1 MSNVLQLNSTSNTLD
16 MFDALEKAY
25 RVADLMSKS
34 DIIPTHFRG
43 KPANI
48 FIVLNTAYRINLDPM
63 LVMQNTFVISG
74 KLGMTAA
81 FAISLANRSGLF
93 SHGIRYRT
101 TGKGNDLAVTAY
113 TNLTGTGEEISYT
126 ITMKEAIAEGWT
138 KNPKYQSLPEL
149 MLRYRAATF
158 LIRTHSPE
166 VINGMHAVEEL
177 EDVKVSTRDVTPEY
191 NKDIENND
199 AVALDATS
207 DVDYSSILKD
217 LCKSNCVSVKEFA
230 NIHDISSSDPISM
243 KRGVDNFSEYLEIM
257 VSKKNSATESLLSD
271 IQQEAVA

>member
-1 MSNVLQLNSTSNTLD
+1 MSNDLQLNSTSNKLD

-48 FIVLNTAYRINLDPM
+48 FIVLNTAYRMNLDPM

-74 KLGMTAA
+74 KLGMSAA
-81 FAISLANRSGLF
+81 LVISLANRSGLF
-93 SHGIRYRT
+93 NHGIRYRT
-101 TGKGNDLAVTAY
+101 IGKDNELAVTAY
-113 TNLTGTGEEISYT
+113 TNLAGTDEEISYT

-158 LIRTHSPE
+158 LIRTHAPE

-177 EDVKVSTRDVTPEY
+177 EDVKVSTRDVTPEF
-191 NKDIENND
+191 KEDIKNND
-199 AVALDATS
+199 EVLLNITDI
-207 DVDYSSILKD
+207 DYLAILKD
-217 LCKSNCVSVKEFA
+217 LCKSNGVSIKEFA
-230 NIHDISSSDPISM
+230 DIHKISSSDPLSM
-243 KRGVDNFSEYLEIM
+243 KRGIDNFDDYLVDM
-257 VSKKNSATESLLSD
+257 LHKKSIGTESLLNE
-271 IQQEAVA
+271 IQEKTEG